1 MEQGKYAQYWN
12 NILKNRMENNK
23 KLNKNQ
29 QKTNKTKNPE
39 YKKHIATGGIVQL
52 YFIHHFN

>member
-1 MEQGKYAQYWN
+1 
-12 NILKNRMENNK
+12 MENNK

-29 QKTNKTKNPE
+29 QKTNKTKNLG

-52 YFIHHFN
+52 YFIHHF